1 MRRCFAWS
9 LLVLFCGAAS
19 ACGESRA
26 VGLSDGGAGTTGAAG
41 DATKR
46 GMSGASGAAGTTGA
60 AGTGAS
66 TSRSSGCGQIP
77 QQGFEKYVMYD
88 EVVPNVASAYA
99 ATYTNRIY
107 WVRLPATYDP
117 DRAYPTVLLGP
128 GCGASGQAPI
138 PLQQASKEDA
148 ILVGLNGINNCFN
161 KDAADTPEGP
171 YFDETLKNV
180 EAAFCVDKSRIFVAG
195 FSSGSWLTSYLGCT
209 RAGTIKAQASVAGGL
224 PPVPACQGAIPAMYV
239 SDTDDNKNSPATV
252 MMALERVRVANGCSN
267 DTVPYDF
274 GVPSPCVK
282 YKGCKDGYPLV
293 WCLTSGVGHADQS
306 QTQISTEGFW
316 HFWTSLP

>member
-1 MRRCFAWS
+1 
-9 LLVLFCGAAS
+9 LVLSCAALG

-26 VGLSDGGAGTTGAAG
+26 VGLVEGGAGTTGAAG
-41 DATKR
+41 
-46 GMSGASGAAGTTGA
+46 TG
-60 AGTGAS
+60 GVT
-66 TSRSSGCGQIP
+66 RSAGCGQIP
-77 QQGFEKYVMYD
+77 TQALGKYVMHD
-88 EVVPNVASAYA
+88 EVVSNLP
-99 ATYTNRIY
+99 ATYTAKYTNRIY
-107 WVRLPATYDP
+107 WVRLPESYDP
-117 DRAYPTVLLGP
+117 DHAYPTVLLGP

-138 PLQQASKEDA
+138 PLQQASKDEA
-148 ILVGLNGINNCFN
+148 ILVGLNGIDNCFN

-180 EAAFCVDKSRIFVAG
+180 EAELCVDKSRIFVAG

-239 SDTDDNKNSPATV
+239 SDTDDNKNSPTTV

-267 DTVPYDF
+267 DTEPYDF
-274 GVPSPCVK
+274 GVPSTCVQ

-306 QTQISTEGFW
+306 QTQISTIGFW
-316 HFWTSLP
+316 HFWSSLR